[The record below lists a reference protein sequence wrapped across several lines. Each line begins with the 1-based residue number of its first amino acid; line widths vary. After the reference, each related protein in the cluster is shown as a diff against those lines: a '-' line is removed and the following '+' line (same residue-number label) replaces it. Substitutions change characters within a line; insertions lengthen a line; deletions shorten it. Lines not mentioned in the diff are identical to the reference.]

1 MILSASSSPVL
12 SYLSSDVYS
21 DIGNTSENR
30 GSISEEE
37 LMKSIVEDSLN
48 SSIKMTIIIG
58 VVSLIGDFIDY
69 SFGGLFSTRALYN
82 FKRKY
87 FRTILSQEL
96 AWFDSTNTFEFSSKI
111 QSQIEYIES
120 GIGETFNCCLYEIFS
135 SCLLF
140 IFSYL
145 GSWKL
150 ALVISSFLPVF
161 IFLGIINKKI
171 NLKGNILVRQTWE
184 TAGGVGEE
192 IYYNIK
198 TVVSFSNFEYE
209 LKRFYEKVEI
219 SNKIELLVTL
229 KLRLMTGLFYVI
241 NALIAFFQ
249 YFMEEH

>member
-111 QSQIEYIES
+111 QSQI
-120 GIGETFNCCLYEIFS
+120 
-135 SCLLF
+135 
-140 IFSYL
+140 
-145 GSWKL
+145 
-150 ALVISSFLPVF
+150 
-161 IFLGIINKKI
+161 
-171 NLKGNILVRQTWE
+171 
-184 TAGGVGEE
+184 
-192 IYYNIK
+192 
-198 TVVSFSNFEYE
+198 
-209 LKRFYEKVEI
+209 
-219 SNKIELLVTL
+219 
-229 KLRLMTGLFYVI
+229 
-241 NALIAFFQ
+241 
-249 YFMEEH
+249 